1 MILPFR
7 PTSLIFKIILVTS
20 LILIVAISL
29 SVWLNI
35 RLHESSIKNMTY
47 EKKKIISEFIEKN
60 VIRTMEKGRHFE
72 IHAILRN
79 FTYAGIYKINV
90 FRPDGL
96 ITASTLEK
104 ELGERVKGVDF
115 FLKHPYFV
123 REETITDETGRIRK
137 ERVSY
142 LNRPIL
148 NHPECFQCHSPQ
160 QKIIAVLTVANTL
173 RKVEEEVSKVK
184 RNTVLIAILTVGFL
198 SLSLVVIFARFVN
211 KPVQRL
217 TKTMWRVEEGDLDAR
232 VAVHGSDEM
241 GRLAQNLNTMIE
253 KLQTTKK
260 EAERYHQE
268 LIRRADR
275 MATLGELASG
285 IAHEIRNPLAGIQGA
300 MLILSEGFPKGDP
313 RREVTEEIQKQIHKL
328 ERLVKDLLNYA
339 RPAAVSYFPTEI
351 NPLVEKMVSFF
362 LTHRGEQHHCS
373 VIRNYSAN
381 LPPIMADPN
390 ALEQAFLNIV
400 LNAQKAMPGGGT
412 LTITTKA
419 TLSEEGERVEIT
431 FEDTGVGISKE
442 NLRKIFN
449 PFFSTRP
456 DGTGLG
462 LAITKKIIEQHGGT
476 IDVVSEVNRGTKVLI
491 SLPTGKKEEEQTQE
505 DMSDM

>member
-1 MILPFR
+1 MNFPIR
-7 PTSLIFKIILVTS
+7 PTSFIFKVILVTS
-20 LILIVAISL
+20 FILILAISL

-35 RLHESSIKNMTY
+35 RLHEASIKNMTY

-79 FTYAGIYKINV
+79 FTYSGIYKINV

-96 ITASTLEK
+96 ITASTVEK
-104 ELGERVKGVDF
+104 ELGERVKDVEF
-115 FLKHPYFV
+115 FLNDPYFI
-123 REETITDETGRIRK
+123 REETILEETGKVRK

-148 NHPECFQCHSPQ
+148 NHPECFQCHNPQ
-160 QKIIAVLTVANTL
+160 QKIVAVLTVANTL
-173 RKVEEEVSKVK
+173 RKVEEEISRVK
-184 RNTVLIAILTVGFL
+184 RNTLLIAILTVGFL
-198 SLSLVVIFARFVN
+198 SLSLGILFARFVN
-211 KPVQRL
+211 RPIQIL
-217 TKTMWRVEEGDLDAR
+217 SKTMRRVEEGDLGAR

-241 GRLAQNLNTMIE
+241 GRLAQNLNSMIE
-253 KLQTTKK
+253 KLQMTKK

-268 LIRRADR
+268 LIQRADR

-300 MLILSEGFPKGDP
+300 MLILSEGFPKGDQ
-313 RREVTEEIQKQIHKL
+313 RREVTEEIQKQIYRL

-339 RPAAVSYFPTEI
+339 KPAAVSYFPTEI

-362 LTHRGEQHHCS
+362 LTHKGEQNHCS
-373 VIRNYSAN
+373 IVRNYSDA
-381 LPPIMADPN
+381 LPRIMADPN

-400 LNAQKAMPGGGT
+400 LNAQKAMPKGGT
-412 LTITTKA
+412 LTITTRAKTA
-419 TLSEEGERVEIT
+419 EEGEKVEIT
-431 FEDTGVGISKE
+431 FEDTGMGISKE

-456 DGTGLG
+456 EGTGLG
-462 LAITKKIIEQHGGT
+462 LAITKNIIEQHGGT
-476 IDVVSEVNRGTKVLI
+476 IEVESEVNRGTKVLI
-491 SLPTGKKEEEQTQE
+491 SLPTME
-505 DMSDM
+505 SA